1 MKRVEEKRGGLEG
14 FCKPSIMC
22 ASGSLSG
29 LMKLSLCTQLMPQRT
44 ALLLTNGLNQIGLNK
59 ENKAQK
65 QKQNQ

>member
-1 MKRVEEKRGGLEG
+1 
-14 FCKPSIMC
+14 
-22 ASGSLSG
+22 
-29 LMKLSLCTQLMPQRT
+29 MPQRT